1 MTEWHAADERNNRD
15 KIDRARQAAEALF
28 KPAPDGNGQEPLQAT
43 GNNAGSADP
52 HPGQQPRRQPRIFT
66 IARRLPPIAE
76 AEAAPKPKPAPREPV
91 ARRRREAV
99 PPSQIGRVR
108 TLATYGMTTAQVAE
122 LYGVAVDEIERLL
135 TGSASNRK
143 SR

>member
-28 KPAPDGNGQEPLQAT
+28 KPAPDGNDQERLQVTA
-43 GNNAGSADP
+43 NARVAEQQPD
-52 HPGQQPRRQPRIFT
+52 QQPRRQPRILT
-66 IARRLPPIAE
+66 IAPRLPAIAE
-76 AEAAPKPKPAPREPV
+76 AEAAPKPKPAPREP
-91 ARRRREAV
+91 AAQRRRGAV

-122 LYGVAVDEIERLL
+122 LYGVTLDEIERIL
-135 TGSASNRK
+135 TGSAVDRK